1 VAGRLVTVHQ
11 FSVDDVFVLINYLFA
26 SGPLP
31 PFIRD
36 ANADGKVDVVDV
48 FALVNFLFAGGSLP

>member
-1 VAGRLVTVHQ
+1 
-11 FSVDDVFVLINYLFA
+11 VDDVFVLINYLFA